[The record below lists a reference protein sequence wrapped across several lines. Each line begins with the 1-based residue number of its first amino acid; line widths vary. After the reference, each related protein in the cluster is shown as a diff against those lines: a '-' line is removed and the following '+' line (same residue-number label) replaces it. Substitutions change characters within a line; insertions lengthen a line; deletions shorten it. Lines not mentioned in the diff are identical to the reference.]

1 MFESSVLVCLLLIV
15 LSHWLGWKLLP
26 LLFALVGSG
35 LAIVAYINTQDSNGG
50 QYLIAKLLLLVAS
63 LWGTSFVVNAYRQSQ
78 QLVEEN
84 SARFRA
90 LFNTAVDGMIVID
103 ELGLVKDYNLACEK
117 LFGYRAQEV
126 IGQNVKMLMPSP
138 YRELHDGY
146 LKRYRETKEAR
157 IIGIGREVEGR
168 RKDGTTFPMEL
179 SVGETIQSEK
189 QIFVGVIRDVTA
201 RKKAEADLQSAKT
214 EAESAN
220 QAKSLFL
227 ANMSHEIRTP
237 MNAVLGYAQLLE
249 NDPLLSSTQRRAIV
263 AIENAG
269 NHLLELIDDI
279 LNISKIEAGAEHLET
294 EDFLLPTMI
303 ERISDIFSVR
313 CDQKQLL
320 WQVNTQITTLS
331 VHSDQRKLRQ
341 ILINLLS
348 NAIKFTDRGAVTLS
362 IVQSGCRYRFE
373 VVDTGA
379 GIRQEM
385 REKIFEPF
393 QQADGGMAK
402 GGSGLG
408 LAIVKRYIGLL
419 GGELNLESQFGQG
432 SHFFFTLELPPA
444 NQQVSHAAEN
454 GERVMGLAPGYRLT
468 ALAVDDVED
477 NREILAGML
486 RMMGVE
492 VTAATNGEEALN
504 SLHQFVPDVIFMD
517 VHMPI
522 MNGMEAIRHIRRE
535 WPDKNILCIA
545 VSASGI
551 VYQKQRYLDAGFD
564 DFIMKPFRIN
574 QLIELMKRHL
584 QVEFDKSPR
593 LATPNVRSIPDFTGL
608 VLPEKVL
615 ERLRRAVERNALTDI
630 EDLLVEL
637 KILDPNAHEF
647 ATYMQGFLDQYDRKG
662 LIKALELITHGKQGF
677 LRGESPDCR

>member
-1 MFESSVLVCLLLIV
+1 MLEFSVLVCLLLIV
-15 LSHWLGWKLLP
+15 LSPRLGWKQLP
-26 LLFALVGSG
+26 LLLALVGSG
-35 LAIVAYINTQDSNGG
+35 LALVAYINAQESSGG
-50 QYLIAKLLLLVAS
+50 EYLVAKLFLSFAL
-63 LWGTSFVVNAYRQSQ
+63 LWGTSVVVTAYRQSQ
-78 QLVEEN
+78 KRVVES
-84 SARFRA
+84 SARFRT

-103 ELGLVKDYNLACEK
+103 ESGLVKDYNLACER

-126 IGQNVKMLMPSP
+126 IGQNVNMLMPPP

-146 LKRYRETKEAR
+146 LEHYRQTKDAK

-179 SVGETIQSEK
+179 SVGETKQSEK
-189 QIFVGVIRDVTA
+189 QIFVGIIRDVTA
-201 RKKAEADLQSAKT
+201 RKKAEADLQLAKT

-249 NDPLLSSTQRRAIV
+249 NDPVLSSSQRRAIV

-269 NHLLELIDDI
+269 NHLLELINDI

-294 EDFLLPTMI
+294 EDFFLPTMI

-348 NAIKFTDRGAVTLS
+348 NAIKFTEQGEVNLS
-362 IVQSGCRYRFE
+362 ITQSGHDYRFA
-373 VVDTGA
+373 VLDTGA
-379 GIRQEM
+379 GIREEM
-385 REKIFEPF
+385 QEKIFEPF

-408 LAIVKRYIGLL
+408 LAIVKRYIELL
-419 GGELNLESQFGQG
+419 GGELNVESKFGQG
-432 SHFFFTLELPPA
+432 SRFFFTLELSPA
-444 NQQVSHAAEN
+444 KQEVSHAADDN
-454 GERVMGLAPGYRLT
+454 ARVMGLAPGYRIT

-486 RMMGVE
+486 RMMGIE
-492 VTAATNGEEALN
+492 VTAATDGEDALN
-504 SLHQFVPDVIFMD
+504 RLHQFLPDVIFMD
-517 VHMPI
+517 VHMPN
-522 MNGMEAIRHIRRE
+522 MNGMEAIQHIRRE
-535 WPDKNILCIA
+535 WPDKKIPCIA

-574 QLIELMKRHL
+574 QLSELMENHL
-584 QVEFDKSPR
+584 EVKFDKVPR
-593 LATPNVRSIPDFTGL
+593 LIATNVRSDPDFTGL
-608 VLPEKVL
+608 VLPEKLL
-615 ERLRRAVERNALTDI
+615 ECLQRAVERNAFTDI

-637 KILDPNAHEF
+637 KTLDPTAHEF
-647 ATYMQGFLDQYDRKG
+647 ATYMQRFLDQYDRKG
-662 LIKALELITHGKQGF
+662 LIKALELITHG
-677 LRGESPDCR
+677 